1 MNAKKMKELFLKEEK
16 IREEITE
23 IIQKKIPQKHLEKLY
38 SLIHELTEIER
49 IIIERGINDL
59 KENNQIEKKE
69 IDNLI
74 CICNGD
80 VYKYANIISM
90 KLDLFGKV
98 HIRTIDRY
106 KFSTEMLI
114 SIVFNDRKISKWKK
128 VKSIIYGK
136 YGKINEWECLVENE

>member
-1 MNAKKMKELFLKEEK
+1 
-16 IREEITE
+16 
-23 IIQKKIPQKHLEKLY
+23 
-38 SLIHELTEIER
+38 
-49 IIIERGINDL
+49 
-59 KENNQIEKKE
+59 
-69 IDNLI
+69 
-74 CICNGD
+74 
-80 VYKYANIISM
+80 M